1 MVPAALVGNLRKPR
15 LVTVRIGSNLC
26 RASANYVHVG
36 FRSLGRRTP
45 KAGFSAQQC
54 DERNTLLGNSTCK
67 YRCYTYRDYGFDA
80 PRPAGRLHH

>member
-36 FRSLGRRTP
+36 FRSLGRRAL
-45 KAGFSAQQC
+45 K
-54 DERNTLLGNSTCK
+54 
-67 YRCYTYRDYGFDA
+67 
-80 PRPAGRLHH
+80 GRLFGPAM